1 MGFFLGLFSSATFGL
16 IPLFTLPLIH
26 DGVSPA
32 SVLFY
37 RFLIASLTLGGVLVL
52 RRERFHASAIDL
64 CKLAGM
70 SFMYTAAALLLF
82 YGLNYMPS
90 GVATTI
96 QFLYPVMVMLLMI
109 AFFHEQFSMIT
120 ACSIVLAVA
129 GVALLSIGGDS
140 SRPVTLL
147 GVGMMLLSGFCNAL
161 YITGIHVAGI
171 RNMNGLVMTFY
182 VLFFGAAFAF
192 ANAVGTGTFQPL
204 SSWWEFMMAA
214 LLAVITAVLSNL
226 TLVLAV
232 QRIGSTLTSVL
243 GVMEPLTAVFVGI
256 LVFNEPFTPALVG
269 GVILI
274 SSSVIPFKNKRRGN
288 PPFRHCRTAPANH
301 IRNTRQQGFNSVKSL
316 GKRWGGE
323 EKAFCRKAS
332 PPLPTFFPTTQKSP
346 LSNTGRRAR

>member
-37 RFLIASLTLGGVLVL
+37 RFLIASLTLGAVLVL
-52 RRERFHASAIDL
+52 RRERFHARAIDL

-82 YGLNYMPS
+82 YGLNHMPS

-109 AFFHEQFSMIT
+109 AFFHEQFSLIM
-120 ACSIVLAVA
+120 LAVA
-129 GVALLSIGGDS
+129 GVAVLSIGGDS
-140 SRPVTLL
+140 SKPVTLL

-182 VLFFGAAFAF
+182 VLLFGAAFAF

-204 SSWWEFMMAA
+204 SSWWEFMMAT

-256 LVFNEPFTPALVG
+256 IVFNEPFTPALVG
-269 GVILI
+269 GVLLI
-274 SSSVIPFKNKRRGN
+274 GSSV
-288 PPFRHCRTAPANH
+288 TL
-301 IRNTRQQGFNSVKSL
+301 VML
-316 GKRWGGE
+316 GKQVQ
-323 EKAFCRKAS
+323 ALARKLQRKTA
-332 PPLPTFFPTTQKSP
+332 
-346 LSNTGRRAR
+346 

>member
-204 SSWWEFMMAA
+204 SSWWEFMMA
-214 LLAVITAVLSNL
+214 V
-226 TLVLAV
+226 VLAV

-256 LVFNEPFTPALVG
+256 LVFKEPFTPALVG

-274 SSSVIPFKNKRRGN
+274 SSSVTLVMLGRQVQAIARR
-288 PPFRHCRTAPANH
+288 F
-301 IRNTRQQGFNSVKSL
+301 Q
-316 GKRWGGE
+316 
-323 EKAFCRKAS
+323 RKA
-332 PPLPTFFPTTQKSP
+332 
-346 LSNTGRRAR
+346 A